1 MRWHVKIA
9 VVGAGGIGGYYGA
22 LLQHTGH
29 DVTFLARGSHLSAL
43 RDRGLRLE
51 SVLLAE
57 PLILPV
63 RATDRPGD
71 IGPVDL
77 VLFAVKAYDTE
88 AAAEVLPALLAEETA
103 VLTLQNGV
111 DHIDHLSA
119 RVGRQHV
126 FGGACYI
133 FTAIASPGVIAHT
146 GGSRRV
152 VCGELDGRLTSR
164 GQAIRDAFAATGVPV
179 ELSAQISVALWEKYL
194 FITAQ
199 GGMTA
204 LTRLPVGVIRQS
216 PTTMEMYLDVASEVA
231 AVGRAHGVSIA
242 TGERD
247 RVRRA
252 AEALDPNS
260 YSSLYTDLIRL
271 RRMELDALPGHVV
284 RLGERYGIPTP
295 VCRAIYAVLLPHDE
309 AARRGTVLP
318 VRSPTTADP
327 TRD

>member
-1 MRWHVKIA
+1 MRIA

-22 LLQHTGH
+22 LLQQTGQE
-29 DVTFLARGSHLSAL
+29 VTFLARGSHLSAI

-63 RATDRPGD
+63 RVTDRPRD

-77 VLFAVKAYDTE
+77 VLFAVKSYDTE
-88 AAAEVLPALLAEETA
+88 AAAELLPALLAEETA

-111 DHIDHLSA
+111 DNIDRLSA
-119 RVGRQHV
+119 HVGREHV
-126 FGGACYI
+126 IGGVCYI
-133 FTAIASPGVIAHT
+133 FTTITSPGVIAHT

-152 VCGELDGRLTSR
+152 VLGQLDGRLTSR
-164 GQAIRDAFAATGVPV
+164 GQAIRDAFAATSVPV

-216 PTTMEMYLDVASEVA
+216 PATMEMYLDVASEVA
-231 AVGRAHGVSIA
+231 AVGRAHGVPIPP
-242 TGERD
+242 GERD

-252 AEALDPNS
+252 AETLDPNS
-260 YSSLYTDLIRL
+260 YSSLYADLIHL

-284 RLGERYGIPTP
+284 RLGERYRIPTP
-295 VCRAIYAVLLPHDE
+295 VCRAIYAALLPYDE
-309 AARRGTVLP
+309 AARRDAALP
-318 VRSPTTADP
+318 VRSPAVERP
-327 TRD
+327 ARD